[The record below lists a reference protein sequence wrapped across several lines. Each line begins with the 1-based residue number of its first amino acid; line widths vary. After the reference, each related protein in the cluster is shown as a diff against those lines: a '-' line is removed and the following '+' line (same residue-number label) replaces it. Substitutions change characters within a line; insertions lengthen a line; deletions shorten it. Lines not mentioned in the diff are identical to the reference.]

1 MTNREQGRNDAER
14 WFERYLGEHG
24 YEYDYEP
31 DFDEVDTHPDFLA
44 QRGGVQMVCEVN
56 GFEEP
61 PPSNGA
67 QLRARR

>member
-1 MTNREQGRNDAER
+1 MANGEQGRNDAER

-44 QRGGVQMVCEVN
+44 QRGGVEMVCEVK